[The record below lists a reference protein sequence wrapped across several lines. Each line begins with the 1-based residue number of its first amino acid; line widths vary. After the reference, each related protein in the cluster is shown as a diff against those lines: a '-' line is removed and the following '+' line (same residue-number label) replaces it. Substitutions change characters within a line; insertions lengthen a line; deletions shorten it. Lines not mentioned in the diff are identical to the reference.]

1 GGGAG
6 GGGGWVGGV
15 GGGEA
20 AAAVNLHRPVR
31 GFAAQPVRPVVAHGH
46 LVGGGEGTLGVHQ
59 PGGLVDQR
67 AQHLALRLQFNQREL
82 DRLVRGQRPAERLA
96 LPGIS
101 DRLVD
106 AVLGGSEAGSG
117 LPDPVLVEEVLHY
130 LQS

>member
-1 GGGAG
+1 
-6 GGGGWVGGV
+6 
-15 GGGEA
+15 
-20 AAAVNLHRPVR
+20 
-31 GFAAQPVRPVVAHGH
+31 F
-46 LVGGGEGTLGVHQ
+46 
-59 PGGLVDQR
+59 VDQR

-117 LPDPVLVEEVLHY
+117 LPDPGLVEEVLHY
-130 LQS
+130 LQSAPLAAEDRAVRYPDLPPGDGRVIGRHIERPEMLLDRESG